1 MNMDVVMEALGIM
14 GKGMLGIYLRGDCGH
29 RVAGLPAD
37 QNHFPEKV
45 LTKERE
51 KGGPWRLALF
61 FSLKSKIYLT
71 FRIL

>member
-14 GKGMLGIYLRGDCGH
+14 GKGMLGIY